1 MRFRTVLLLAYSA
14 IAPAASAAIGDDL
27 LRVHFIDVGQGDAIW
42 IQGPAGECTPAG
54 LNILIDG
61 GPNTGPNNRLIT
73 YLETYKLE
81 QGSVIDYMVVT
92 HPHDDHYPGLLDV
105 LRRYQVATIVDSG
118 FPTAGVKYQAFLREA
133 KAEKVGNK
141 SSTLVEL
148 RKQPGF
154 QFTDCADLH
163 LSILLS
169 DSDKAG
175 LGSGNSRVNNA
186 STVIRLEYKAFSFL
200 FMGDLEGKDR
210 AAAADKSGT
219 GEKALL
225 SQVPAAKLRAT
236 VLKVGHHGS
245 ETSST
250 LDLIR
255 AVQPDVV
262 VIESGRKAFSGTFL
276 PDQSVVDRY
285 KKERPGA
292 LIVRTDDG
300 DEAQHLDTMN
310 DADGDDIAILTD
322 GDSLRVRQAKLSSSG
337 KRHWI
342 TVKALSK

>member
-1 MRFRTVLLLAYSA
+1 
-14 IAPAASAAIGDDL
+14 
-27 LRVHFIDVGQGDAIW
+27 
-42 IQGPAGECTPAG
+42 
-54 LNILIDG
+54 
-61 GPNTGPNNRLIT
+61 
-73 YLETYKLE
+73 
-81 QGSVIDYMVVT
+81 
-92 HPHDDHYPGLLDV
+92 
-105 LRRYQVATIVDSG
+105 
-118 FPTAGVKYQAFLREA
+118 
-133 KAEKVGNK
+133 
-141 SSTLVEL
+141 VEL

-337 KRHWI
+337 KRHWV
-342 TVKALSK
+342 TLKALSK